1 MTSGAASLGEQL
13 LGKGWRQGMVLEAPP
28 ATTLNKLRPG
38 APAAWETETVAHG
51 GALVLATQTCDLV
64 RDKAREPSVEFLRA
78 FWTADKHVIAE
89 ARKNSVR
96 HFLLRTEQRDGVL
109 HGLVADASARMFVD
123 KESLIQAAAAPGC
136 DGPAVERRFQS
147 WLARR
152 YDRPAIANEL
162 VKAIHKPVV
171 DGLRA
176 ERKTESRAW
185 TLLEGIAEVRYA
197 LEEPGGP
204 PYLVAVF
211 FVPEDGTKHA
221 PITAADAEELGAW
234 FISTIG
240 LGQGGD
246 ARVVRW
252 DLWPLDE
259 VSVADY
265 LATTPLA
272 LDEFSL

>member
-13 LGKGWRQGMVLEAPP
+13 LGNGWRQGRLLEVPA
-28 ATTLNKLRPG
+28 ATTLNKLRLG
-38 APAAWETETVAHG
+38 APATWECETVTRD

-78 FWTADKHVIAE
+78 FWTSDKQIIAE

-96 HFLLRTEQRDGVL
+96 HFLLRTEQRAGVL
-109 HGLVADASARMFVD
+109 HGLVADASARMFAD
-123 KESLIQAAAAPGC
+123 KESLLRVEAAPGC
-136 DGPAVERRFQS
+136 DGAAVERRFQS

-152 YDRPAIANEL
+152 YDRPAIATEL

-171 DGLRA
+171 DGLRT
-176 ERKTESRAW
+176 ERKAASRAW
-185 TLLEGIAEVRYA
+185 ELLEGVAEVRYA

-211 FVPEDGTKHA
+211 FVPEDGTKH
-221 PITAADAEELGAW
+221 PPVTAADAEELGAW
-234 FISTIG
+234 FISIIA
-240 LGQGGD
+240 QSGD

-252 DLWPLDE
+252 DIWPLNE

-265 LATTPLA
+265 LATTPVA

>member
-1 MTSGAASLGEQL
+1 MTPGAASLGEQL
-13 LGKGWRQGMVLEAPP
+13 LGKGWRQGMVLEAPA
-28 ATTLNKLRPG
+28 ATTSNKLRAK
-38 APAAWETETVAHG
+38 APAAWETETVARD
-51 GALVLATQTCDLV
+51 GALVLATQACDLV
-64 RDKAREPSVEFLRA
+64 RDKAREPSVELLRA
-78 FWTADKHVIAE
+78 FWTADKQIVAE

-96 HFLLRTEQRDGVL
+96 HFLLRAEQRDGVL

-123 KESLIQAAAAPGC
+123 KESLLQAEAAPGC

-152 YDRPAIANEL
+152 YDRPAIASEI
-162 VKAIHKPVV
+162 VRAIHKPAV

-176 ERKTESRAW
+176 ERKTASRAW
-185 TLLEGIAEVRYA
+185 TLLEGVAEVRYV
-197 LEEPGGP
+197 LEEAGGP

-211 FVPEDGTKHA
+211 FVPEDGTKHP

-234 FISTIG
+234 FISTIA
-240 LGQGGD
+240 QGGD

-252 DLWPLDE
+252 ELWPLDE

-265 LATTPLA
+265 LATTPLP

>member
-13 LGKGWRQGMVLEAPP
+13 LGKGWRQGMVLEAP
-28 ATTLNKLRPG
+28 AVTTLNKLRPG
-38 APAAWETETVAHG
+38 APAQWETETVARDG
-51 GALVLATQTCDLV
+51 TLVLATQTCDLV

-78 FWTADKHVIAE
+78 FWTSEKQVIAE

-123 KESLIQAAAAPGC
+123 KQSLVQGTAAPGC

-152 YDRPAIANEL
+152 YDRPAIANEV
-162 VKAIHKPVV
+162 VKAVHKPVV

-176 ERKTESRAW
+176 ERKTASRAW
-185 TLLEGIAEVRYA
+185 TLLEGVAEVRYA
-197 LEEPGGP
+197 LELGGP

-221 PITAADAEELGAW
+221 PIAAADAEELGAW

-240 LGQGGD
+240 QGGD
-246 ARVVRW
+246 ARVVQW

-259 VSVADY
+259 VSATDY
-265 LATTPLA
+265 LETTPLA

>member
-1 MTSGAASLGEQL
+1 ML
-13 LGKGWRQGMVLEAPP
+13 LEVPA
-28 ATTLNKLRPG
+28 ATTLNKLRASSPG
-38 APAAWETETVAHG
+38 GWETETVARD

-64 RDKAREPSVEFLRA
+64 RDKDREPSVEFLRA
-78 FWTADKHVIAE
+78 FWIADKQIIAE
-89 ARKNSVR
+89 AKKNSVR
-96 HFLLRTEQRDGVL
+96 HFLLRTAQRDGVV

-123 KESLIQAAAAPGC
+123 KESLLQVEAAPGC

-152 YDRPAIANEL
+152 YDRPAIATEL

-171 DGLRA
+171 AGLRA
-176 ERKTESRAW
+176 ERKTASRAW
-185 TLLEGIAEVRYA
+185 TLLEGVAEVRYA

-211 FVPEDGTKHA
+211 FVPEDGTKHP

-234 FISTIG
+234 FISTISG
-240 LGQGGD
+240 SGE

-252 DLWPLDE
+252 DIWPLNE

-265 LATTPLA
+265 LATTPLG

>member
-13 LGKGWRQGMVLEAPP
+13 LGKGWRQGVLLEAPA
-28 ATTLNKLRPG
+28 ATTLNRLRPG
-38 APAAWETETVAHG
+38 ALAAWETETVPRD

-78 FWTADKHVIAE
+78 FWTADKQTIAE

-96 HFLLRTEQRDGVL
+96 HFLLRTEQRDGVF

-123 KESLIQAAAAPGC
+123 KESLLLVEAAPGC
-136 DGPAVERRFQS
+136 DGPAVQRRFQS

-152 YDRPAIANEL
+152 YDRPAIATEL
-162 VKAIHKPVV
+162 VRAIHKPVV
-171 DGLRA
+171 EGLRA
-176 ERKTESRAW
+176 ERKTASRAW
-185 TLLEGIAEVRYA
+185 TLLEGVAEARYA
-197 LEEPGGP
+197 LEEAGGP
-204 PYLVAVF
+204 PYLVAVY
-211 FVPEDGTKHA
+211 FVPEDGTKHP
-221 PITAADAEELGAW
+221 PISAADAEELGAW

-240 LGQGGD
+240 QRGE